1 MFINFNCIYI
11 YKYQTWIVVEY
22 KLPLLIQ
29 QIFLQEDVQFIF
41 SDSTLIIFLT
51 SSFDFNFI
59 TILLLI

>member
-41 SDSTLIIFLT
+41 SDSTLIIFVT
-51 SSFDFNFI
+51 SSFDFI

>member
-41 SDSTLIIFLT
+41 SDSTLIIFVT
-51 SSFDFNFI
+51 SSFDLI